1 MKKLFC
7 SKCGREIQEQDV
19 LGIGLFDKNIGK
31 YAGLTVVTFICSSC
45 HQKEYQ
51 VVNRNPFATVSEIM
65 VHPELTSEE
74 MMIVQRE
81 ASITS
86 NDQLDFYEQI
96 DQIDSVEQFLVKCN
110 QGRFEKTTNV
120 GQIVK
125 TPTEIYNLFH
135 KYNGIDKKRMMVFL
149 VDDDQ
154 KLVTWELFGEGT
166 NQRITFDPKVI
177 FRTAMLLSQ
186 KVSVVL
192 AHNHFTPLTT
202 PSKKD
207 ILRTKRLVKAG
218 DILGIDFI
226 DHVLIDQY
234 GFKSFSQL
242 NLL

>member
-19 LGIGLFDKNIGK
+19 LGIGLFDKSIGK

-51 VVNRNPFATVSEIM
+51 VVNRNPFTTVSEIM

-74 MMIVQRE
+74 MMIAQRE
-81 ASITS
+81 ASITG
-86 NDQLDFYEQI
+86 NDQLDFHEKV
-96 DQIDSVEQFLVKCN
+96 DQIDSIEQFVVKCN
-110 QGRFEKTTNV
+110 QERFEKTTYV

-125 TPTEIYNLFH
+125 TPTEIFNLFN
-135 KYNGIDKKRMMVFL
+135 KYNGNDKKRMMIFF
-149 VDDDQ
+149 VDDEH
-154 KLVTWELFGEGT
+154 KLITWELFGEGT
-166 NQRITFDPKVI
+166 NRRITFDPKVI
-177 FRTAMLLSQ
+177 FRSAMLLPQ
-186 KVSVVL
+186 RVSVVL
-192 AHNHFTPLTT
+192 AHNHLTPLTT

-218 DILGIDFI
+218 EILGIDFA